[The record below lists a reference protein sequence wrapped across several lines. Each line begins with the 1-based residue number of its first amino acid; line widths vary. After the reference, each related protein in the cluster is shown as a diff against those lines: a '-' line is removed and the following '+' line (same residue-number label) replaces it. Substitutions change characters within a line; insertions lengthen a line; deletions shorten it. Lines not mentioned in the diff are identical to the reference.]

1 MSNILTLFF
10 GLSLIVPFLLSINI
24 LISFSKKKDLTVA
37 LFLFTFLIL
46 SILNI
51 FNIISTNPSSSSFG
65 FVTSYEFYI
74 FLLFVLLSS
83 FYFIF
88 SHFKLNSLDYFFIA
102 NFLVIFLSRIS
113 LNFLNDANIFSLVT
127 YQCIQFFSIN
137 ILVIY
142 LYYTFKPFFN
152 SSEMPL
158 ILQRRPILK
167 YLIYSYQLHIFA
179 ILTYIFWGF
188 FLNDLTLLISLS
200 LVFLLYIDLF
210 VKYLSIS
217 SVPIEGLLNKA
228 ISLNESESDAYL
240 KSHLLNVDLEKLELD
255 LDNAMEKDKLFKD
268 TLLTLKKLASYVD
281 VSSHQL
287 SEYLNNN
294 KKVSFSQFLMNYRVE
309 EAKVLL
315 VKYDWRTTMSIGF
328 EVGFNS
334 HSSFGRCFKLVTGE
348 SPGAF
353 RSKLNK

>member
-1 MSNILTLFF
+1 M
-10 GLSLIVPFLLSINI
+10 
-24 LISFSKKKDLTVA
+24 
-37 LFLFTFLIL
+37 
-46 SILNI
+46 
-51 FNIISTNPSSSSFG
+51 
-65 FVTSYEFYI
+65 
-74 FLLFVLLSS
+74 
-83 FYFIF
+83 
-88 SHFKLNSLDYFFIA
+88 
-102 NFLVIFLSRIS
+102 
-113 LNFLNDANIFSLVT
+113 
-127 YQCIQFFSIN
+127 
-137 ILVIY
+137 
-142 LYYTFKPFFN
+142 
-152 SSEMPL
+152 
-158 ILQRRPILK
+158 
-167 YLIYSYQLHIFA
+167 
-179 ILTYIFWGF
+179 
-188 FLNDLTLLISLS
+188 
-200 LVFLLYIDLF
+200 
-210 VKYLSIS
+210 
-217 SVPIEGLLNKA
+217 
-228 ISLNESESDAYL
+228 NESESDAYL